1 MFGKTG
7 VLAWDKI
14 QGILGR
20 LGRLFM
26 ICIIHPFLN
35 TSMLPTMASFILESR
50 NIMIRLLNPRSSC
63 TRHFFLKI
71 YYCSKMPPLILH
83 TQAPAHVYTH
93 TYIHA
98 QDPTSISIP

>member
-1 MFGKTG
+1 MFGKTEG

-50 NIMIRLLNPRSSC
+50 NIMIKCSLDFSIQGHLVLN
-63 TRHFFLKI
+63 
-71 YYCSKMPPLILH
+71 
-83 TQAPAHVYTH
+83 
-93 TYIHA
+93 
-98 QDPTSISIP
+98 TSF